1 MSREENVTLIKSRA
15 EFCLTN
21 HGFFFACLFIFHLYV
36 TFIVPDIFYNFLFC
50 AIFFSVRHL
59 EQKKWINGIFKNA
72 DF

>member
-15 EFCLTN
+15 KFCLTN

-50 AIFFSVRHL
+50 AIFFQR
-59 EQKKWINGIFKNA
+59 ETPRAKKV
-72 DF
+72 D